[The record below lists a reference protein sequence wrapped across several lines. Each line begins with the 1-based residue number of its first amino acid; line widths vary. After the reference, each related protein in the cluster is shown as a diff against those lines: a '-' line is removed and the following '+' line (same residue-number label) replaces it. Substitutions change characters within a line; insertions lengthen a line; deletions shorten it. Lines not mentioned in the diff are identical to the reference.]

1 MKQLDQS
8 STLFFPMSEQN
19 YIFPRGLVETKD
31 KKKLLLGGVKQTAV
45 FTQEGCNIQSDPLVK
60 WFDKDKIAIVEKKRD
75 CFLIAGVRVEVVDL
89 PSLRNNISV
98 KKEVEAA
105 LKKITFDFEYMIK
118 TPNSRQIK
126 KEAGLQLECT
136 YSMKRHYI
144 AQNSHHIFIAF

>member
-75 CFLIAGVRVEVVDL
+75 CFLIAGVRVELVDL

-126 KEAGLQLECT
+126 KEEGLQLECT

-144 AQNSHHIFIAF
+144 AQYSHHIFIAF

>member
-1 MKQLDQS
+1 MKQLDQT

-45 FTQEGCNIQSDPLVK
+45 FTQEGCNIQSDPIVK
-60 WFDKDKIAIVEKKRD
+60 WFDKKIAIIERMQD
-75 CFLIAGVRVEVVDL
+75 CFVIAGVEVRVVDL
-89 PSLRNNISV
+89 PSLRNNISAQ
-98 KKEVEAA
+98 KEIEAA

-126 KEAGLQLECT
+126 KEGGLQLECT

-144 AQNSHHIFIAF
+144 AQYSHHIFIAF